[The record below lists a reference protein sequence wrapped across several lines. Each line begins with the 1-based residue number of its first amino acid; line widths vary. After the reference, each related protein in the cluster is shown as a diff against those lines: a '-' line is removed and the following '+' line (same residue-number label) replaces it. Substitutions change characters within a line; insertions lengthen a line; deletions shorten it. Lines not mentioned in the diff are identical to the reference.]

1 MFLGKGFSRV
11 DIVQGLIVKPS
22 PPVRKTTTKPVRQ
35 TNLDTSARNT
45 RSRTTATGNRHQT
58 SNSRNSDVTTGSSIR
73 RTDESSSQGTT
84 NIAVSNRSTVG
95 RERPTTTRARATTN
109 ATTAMKNSSV
119 AEYKNPATCP
129 PPIEQVQI
137 HHDSDSN
144 HDRDHYHDHDHD
156 NQDDK
161 QEASAASL
169 QRREKLKSILK
180 ERKRA
185 LLDERRR
192 VKEKIRS
199 IDQALQNLRRAGGG
213 KGDDSATQGSRTST
227 VITAESTPLSSP
239 VTNVETKVRTA
250 NSVKKDNETK
260 TQDVRNIE
268 WTVAAP
274 HRRCGLYSGTAL
286 KGKIPH
292 GTGVLVFE
300 DEEVY
305 EGPFKYGVMQG
316 SKGLLMS
323 ASGGMYEGAFWLNL
337 RHGHGE
343 EVFACRSRHVG
354 KYEKGLPHGFG
365 ERRNPDGSVF
375 FVGQWFLGKPVGLH
389 DVMEE
394 GSIDEGE
401 ESDSNTA
408 VISNVN
414 NNALVSQK
422 ATSNRLLDVENDD
435 CSLASSTDSRD
446 GERVSMYETTTRN
459 RLREVQKDDNSSVSS
474 ADSSHGERVSMY
486 ATTTRNRLREVQKD
500 DNSSVSSAESSDGER
515 VSMYAR

>member
-11 DIVQGLIVKPS
+11 DLVQRLIVKPS
-22 PPVRKTTTKPVRQ
+22 PPVGKTTTKPVRQ

-84 NIAVSNRSTVG
+84 NIAVSNLSTVG
-95 RERPTTTRARATTN
+95 SERPTTTRARATTN

-119 AEYKNPATCP
+119 AEFQNPATCP
-129 PPIEQVQI
+129 PPIEHVQI
-137 HHDSDSN
+137 YHDSDSN
-144 HDRDHYHDHDHD
+144 HDHDRG

-169 QRREKLKSILK
+169 QRREQLKSILK
-180 ERKRA
+180 ELKRA

-239 VTNVETKVRTA
+239 VTNVETKVRTT

-323 ASGGMYEGAFWLNL
+323 ASGGTYEGAFWLNL

-343 EVFACRSRHVG
+343 ELFACGSRHVG
-354 KYEKGLPHGFG
+354 KYEKA
-365 ERRNPDGSVF
+365 
-375 FVGQWFLGKPVGLH
+375 W
-389 DVMEE
+389 
-394 GSIDEGE
+394 
-401 ESDSNTA
+401 
-408 VISNVN
+408 
-414 NNALVSQK
+414 
-422 ATSNRLLDVENDD
+422 
-435 CSLASSTDSRD
+435 
-446 GERVSMYETTTRN
+446 
-459 RLREVQKDDNSSVSS
+459 
-474 ADSSHGERVSMY
+474 
-486 ATTTRNRLREVQKD
+486 
-500 DNSSVSSAESSDGER
+500 
-515 VSMYAR
+515 